1 LDLDDF
7 GLKMIL
13 EQQNRVAGIVA
24 SAVCR
29 NRWLFFDKPPEVLF
43 EQVGVKWGLW
53 LGFLFLA
60 NGVEAGSNDFGG
72 VSRKSNCKVSLVVSV
87 LNEFFGFP
95 GQP

>member
-1 LDLDDF
+1 MDLDDF

-43 EQVGVKWGLW
+43 EQVGVK
-53 LGFLFLA
+53 
-60 NGVEAGSNDFGG
+60 
-72 VSRKSNCKVSLVVSV
+72 
-87 LNEFFGFP
+87 
-95 GQP
+95 